1 MCVVIVDLPP
11 VDSARVL
18 PQTRHV
24 TLVLALPKI
33 TCSFSQSLHL
43 TRKNLL
49 FGFAIYTHSA
59 NSNFFA
65 LKQGLWCDLLHSEQ
79 RYLRYILFV
88 GLSPPGTLENFPLF
102 PIPIWRFFCLSI
114 CVSEEAFPFFT
125 LSATCSVCFLQKGQ
139 CVLNLFGIFII
150 YTFIDLNHSFL
161 MMCATLRFTRPCAL
175 RVGKTTTSSALS
187 A

>member
-11 VDSARVL
+11 VGSARVL

-49 FGFAIYTHSA
+49 FGFDIDHHSA

-65 LKQGLWCDLLHSEQ
+65 LKHGL
-79 RYLRYILFV
+79 
-88 GLSPPGTLENFPLF
+88 
-102 PIPIWRFFCLSI
+102 
-114 CVSEEAFPFFT
+114 
-125 LSATCSVCFLQKGQ
+125 
-139 CVLNLFGIFII
+139 
-150 YTFIDLNHSFL
+150 
-161 MMCATLRFTRPCAL
+161 
-175 RVGKTTTSSALS
+175 
-187 A
+187 